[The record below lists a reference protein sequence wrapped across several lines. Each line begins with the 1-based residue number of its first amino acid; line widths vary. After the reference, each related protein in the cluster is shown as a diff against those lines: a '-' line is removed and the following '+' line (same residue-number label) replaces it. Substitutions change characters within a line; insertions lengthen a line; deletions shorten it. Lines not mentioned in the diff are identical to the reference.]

1 LGAAGTNAPVFIRI
15 HDNNDDVSEPI
26 QLKHSLRHKN
36 KFERNQTGKRILI
49 KIFDFTHLKF

>member
-49 KIFDFTHLKF
+49 KMF